1 MSVLAI
7 ALLASWPLDSA
18 ASRSA
23 PPLLVWRLAGGRVT
37 GPAEPARPLPAGS
50 LVKPFVAEAWARGH
64 EGMDRPRIRC
74 DGGPSCWLRA
84 GHGVLGLSR
93 AIALSCNA
101 YFRALASATEE
112 GLLAATLRD
121 EGFLVPTPLS
131 ADVALGLERDGAV
144 AMRPDA
150 LLRAYVRLTREP
162 WREGDPARREVLS
175 GLRDNAT
182 AGTARG
188 LARHGLWAKTGTI
201 PAIDGDPFRTSGLIV
216 AVDDAGAAVLA
227 LLPRGTG
234 REAARALAAAPAM
247 GPVSAV
253 KAASPPATARVSV
266 ALFGALR
273 PEFVTALN
281 PGPHPLA
288 TSRGYVGPGG
298 VTNLR
303 PGDRLSEG
311 RWLLS
316 VPRARLR
323 REVVASLACTADAK
337 GALHLRAEMTVPEYV
352 FGVLQAELPG
362 ASGPGR
368 EALAAA
374 ILRFLADGPRH
385 GGTDVCDSTHCAWF
399 IGRGPA
405 VSWPSPKAPVLLAS
419 REAGD
424 GARFDAVAWDAVVRR
439 AREAGPRQWTSH
451 CGGRPLSAHAVWGN
465 GDSRV
470 WSCERHHE
478 PSRPWTRTWDDA
490 TVDEA
495 FGGKVRSLAVR
506 ETNGVW
512 TLVTETAAGASAYS
526 YDDAHRRLAAKLG
539 WAALPSPADTVVR
552 AAGTWRAE
560 GVGLGHR
567 VGLCLG
573 DEGR

>member
-1 MSVLAI
+1 
-7 ALLASWPLDSA
+7 
-18 ASRSA
+18 
-23 PPLLVWRLAGGRVT
+23 
-37 GPAEPARPLPAGS
+37 
-50 LVKPFVAEAWARGH
+50 VKPFVAKAWARGH
-64 EGMDRPRIRC
+64 EGADTPRIRC
-74 DGGPSCWLRA
+74 DGSSSCWLRA

-121 EGFLVPTPLS
+121 EGFLVPTPLR
-131 ADVALGLERDGAV
+131 ADVALGLDRDGAV
-144 AMRPDA
+144 AMLPDA

-162 WREGDPARREVLS
+162 WREGDPTRREVLS
-175 GLRDNAT
+175 GLRDNAMS
-182 AGTARG
+182 GTARG

-201 PAIDGDPFRTSGLIV
+201 PAIDGGALGTSGLIV
-216 AVDDAGAAVLA
+216 AVDDAGSAVLA

-234 REAARALAAAPAM
+234 REAARALAAAQAM

-253 KAASPPATARVSV
+253 NASSTSGAARVSV
-266 ALFGALR
+266 ALFGAMR
-273 PEFVTALN
+273 PASVTAHN
-281 PGPHPLA
+281 PGPHPLS
-288 TSRGYVGPGG
+288 TSRGYLGPGG
-298 VTNLR
+298 STSLR

-316 VPRARLR
+316 VPGLRLR
-323 REVVASLACTADAK
+323 REVVASLACAADSG
-337 GALHLRAEMTVPEYV
+337 GALSLRAEMTMPEYV
-352 FGVLQAELPG
+352 LGVLHAELPG
-362 ASGPGR
+362 ASGPRR

-374 ILRFLADGPRH
+374 VLRFLADGPRH
-385 GGTDVCDSTHCAWF
+385 GATDVCDSTHCAWF

-405 VSWPSPKAPVLLAS
+405 VSWPSPKTPVLLAS
-419 REAGD
+419 RGREGRE
-424 GARFDAVAWDAVVRR
+424 GTPFDAVAWDAVVRR

-451 CGGRPLSAHAVWGN
+451 CGGRPLAAHALWGN

-470 WSCERHHE
+470 WACDRHHE

-490 TVDEA
+490 TVDAA
-495 FGGKVRSLAVR
+495 FGASVRSLAIR
-506 ETNGVW
+506 GANGVW
-512 TLVTETAAGASAYS
+512 TLVVETAVGASAYS

-552 AAGTWRAE
+552 APRGWRAE